1 MTLLVHICRQQG
13 PAHDIAAFFMPRRTH
28 VCDKILEDEGV
39 LADVHLGT
47 FPLDFIP
54 FEMDVLSLELPT
66 AFRVGP
72 EAHAVMT

>member
-1 MTLLVHICRQQG
+1 
-13 PAHDIAAFFMPRRTH
+13 MPRRTH
-28 VCDKILEDEGV
+28 VCDKILEDEGI

-66 AFRVGP
+66 AFRVSLHQP
-72 EAHAVMT
+72 PAMQWTMQA